1 MEKRRRKPIHRDS
14 AICYLIV
21 GIMAFLCLLPIW
33 ITFAAS
39 ISSEDEIVK
48 NGFSLLPQEATLDTY
63 FYIIQNKGIMLVRAF
78 GITFLVLLFG
88 TVYSMIVMT
97 SFAYCTAQ
105 KKEVFRFSN
114 VLSFFAWFTTVFS
127 GGILPWYILTTKYYG
142 LQNNLFALFI
152 PYGMNVFYMFI
163 LKSNFKSIPE
173 ELIEAAKI
181 DGASNAKIFFSIAL
195 PLAKVGLVTIILFM
209 VLQYWN
215 DFHLSLYLIT
225 KTDLYT
231 VQKLLYNMMA
241 NISALL
247 SGTSSS
253 AAAAHITV
261 PSNTA
266 RMVMTMLT
274 VIPVAVFYPFAQK
287 YFVKGVTIGAVKG

>member
-1 MEKRRRKPIHRDS
+1 MKKGHKKKESLVCI
-14 AICYLIV
+14 LIV
-21 GIMAFLCLLPIW
+21 GIMAFLCFIPLW

-39 ISSEDEIVK
+39 ISNETAIVK
-48 NGFSLLPQEATLDTY
+48 EGFSLLPRDPTLETY
-63 FYIIQNKGIMLVRAF
+63 RYILADKGKMIIRAF
-78 GITFLVLLFG
+78 GVSFAVIFAG
-88 TVYSMIVMT
+88 TVYSLFIMT
-97 SFAYCTAQ
+97 TFAYTIAQ
-105 KKEVFRFSN
+105 KKSVFRFSG

-127 GGILPWYILTTKYYG
+127 GGILPWYILMTRYYG
-142 LQNNLFALFI
+142 LQNNLFALFV
-152 PYGMNVFYMFI
+152 PYGMNVFYMFV
-163 LKSNFKSIPE
+163 LKNSFKAIPE

-181 DGASNAKIFFSIAL
+181 DGASNMKIFVSIAL
-195 PLAKVGLVTIILFM
+195 PLAKVGLVTVTLFM
-209 VLQYWN
+209 SLQYWN

-247 SGTSSS
+247 SGTKSIVAASS
-253 AAAAHITV
+253 ITI

-274 VIPVAVFYPFAQK
+274 VLPVVTLFPFAQK
-287 YFVKGVTIGAVKG
+287 YFVKGITVGAIKG